1 MVHQHGALAPPEAKW
16 PRLPRSVA
24 RARAPTTGSRLGRLC
39 QPEAPILP
47 FEVPHNDAPLSLRPR
62 AGPTVFKKTVALRA
76 VATVMVT
83 VPSPQVIE
91 IQSSPPLPNH
101 AESPLPVG
109 HAAVTA
115 LLLQPVEITPSQ
127 LSRVIMFAASQ
138 EKGPRMSQEDLEDS
152 RRTLFKDHVPV
163 CGSVAQ

>member
-1 MVHQHGALAPPEAKW
+1 MCAGKTATAATPL
-16 PRLPRSVA
+16 SIA
-24 RARAPTTGSRLGRLC
+24 RARAPTTGSRLGRLH

-47 FEVPHNDAPLSLRPR
+47 SEVPQNDAPLSLRPR

-76 VATVMVT
+76 AATVMVT
-83 VPSPQVIE
+83 VHRPQVIQ
-91 IQSSPPLPNH
+91 IQSSPPLPSH

-127 LSRVIMFAASQ
+127 LSMMFAASQ
-138 EKGPRMSQEDLEDS
+138 ENGPRMSQEDLEDS